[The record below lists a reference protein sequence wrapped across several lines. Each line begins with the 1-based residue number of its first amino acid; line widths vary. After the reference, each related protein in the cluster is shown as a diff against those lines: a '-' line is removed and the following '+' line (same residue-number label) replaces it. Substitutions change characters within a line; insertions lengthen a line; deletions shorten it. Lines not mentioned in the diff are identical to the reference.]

1 MTDPMPS
8 SPVPVVVD
16 VVDRF
21 LAAVCAG
28 DPLTASDLYLP
39 DAILDAVVPG
49 WRFSVSGAAAIA
61 AEYDRWFGAP
71 GTVDELRR
79 LPTVDGEVMEYTLQW
94 EENGVPHGARHVHL
108 LSIDRQADRISADH
122 VWCGGRWPADLLA
135 QMGAAA
141 SVAGVGVE
149 G

>member
-1 MTDPMPS
+1 MTDS
-8 SPVPVVVD
+8 TLSPTTA

-21 LAAVCAG
+21 LAAICTG
-28 DPLTASDLYLP
+28 EPLAADELYVP
-39 DAILDAVVPG
+39 EAMLDAVVPG
-49 WRFSVSGAAAIA
+49 WRFSLNGADAVV

-71 GTVDELRR
+71 GSVDEIRR
-79 LPTVDGEVMEYTLQW
+79 LPTTDGEVVEYTLQW
-94 EENGVPHGARHVHL
+94 EENGVPHGARHVHV
-108 LSIDRQADRISADH
+108 LSIDREADRITTDH

-141 SVAGVGVE
+141 ASGAGVE